1 MGRWRAGVE
10 QTENTNTTQRTDGIF
25 DKAHKVFLRKRPLFQ
40 HEINKGEF
48 DVITCGGSEVVVH
61 DARMH
66 ADFDKMFLDNHLYD
80 FDAVFCDKTDND
92 RVYAETVKPLVDAV
106 VRDGITATVTRHP
119 SAAYN
124 PCSFLAMQRIPIS
137 V

>member
-1 MGRWRAGVE
+1 M
-10 QTENTNTTQRTDGIF
+10 
-25 DKAHKVFLRKRPLFQ
+25 FQ

-48 DVITCGGSEVVVH
+48 DVITCGASEVVVH

-92 RVYAETVKPLVDAV
+92 RVYTETVKPLVDAV
-106 VRDGITATVTRHP
+106 VRDGITATVTKSA
-119 SAAYN
+119 SAACYSTTCFF
-124 PCSFLAMQRIPIS
+124 PSHGDMPASVHVDPPILLRRS
-137 V
+137 

>member
-1 MGRWRAGVE
+1 ML
-10 QTENTNTTQRTDGIF
+10 QTQETTSSI

-66 ADFDKMFLDNHLYD
+66 ADFDKMFLDNHRYD
-80 FDAVFCDKTDND
+80 FDAVFCDKTDNE

-106 VRDGITATVTRHP
+106 VRDGITATVMT
-119 SAAYN
+119 AAKPHTARAHYL
-124 PCSFLAMQRIPIS
+124 SIVRINTC
-137 V
+137 

>member
-1 MGRWRAGVE
+1 
-10 QTENTNTTQRTDGIF
+10 
-25 DKAHKVFLRKRPLFQ
+25 LFQ

-92 RVYAETVKPLVDAV
+92 KVYAETVRPLVDAV
-106 VRDGITATVTRHP
+106 VRDGITATVKKCSLLTYRSP
-119 SAAYN
+119 SLTLVGITPTSTN
-124 PCSFLAMQRIPIS
+124 SDPS
-137 V
+137 VLLRR